1 MRIHSDNPAHGLQF
15 PGEFEISAMGAADAE
30 LHRHVPAALESRG
43 LVVRHE
49 TLRQRLSAK
58 GNYVSVT
65 VSFAAQTRQEYE
77 DAHHALR
84 ALAAVKWTL

>member
-1 MRIHSDNPAHGLQF
+1 MKIHSDNPQHGLQF

-30 LHRHVPAALESRG
+30 LHRHVPRALEARG
-43 LVVRHE
+43 LLVRHD

-65 VSFAAQTRQEYE
+65 VTFAAQTRQDYE
-77 DAHHALR
+77 GAHEALR
-84 ALAAVKWTL
+84 AIAAVKWTL